1 MRISKPRAVIFDI
14 GKVLFDNSG
23 DRFVEEIRPYSP
35 LKDTEIY
42 KRIFLDESKLVSRF
56 DGGEIS
62 TSEFLDEFKKR
73 LGLDVSDE
81 KAAFLWS
88 SGFIYS
94 RAMEDLVD
102 HLKRKGYILWIISN
116 INKLHIAHLEYF
128 HGRLMA
134 KFHGKTYSC
143 DDGVRCLKPNP
154 YIYCYTLVWMKRF
167 LSFSLN
173 PEECIFIDDL
183 EENVLAVENLGWKG
197 IKYTSVIRTKSMLE
211 EYGVE
216 F

>member
-1 MRISKPRAVIFDI
+1 MRISKPKAVIFDI

-23 DRFVEEIRPYSP
+23 DKFVEEIRPYSS

-42 KRIFLDESKLVSRF
+42 KKIFLTGDSLVPSF
-56 DGGEIS
+56 DMGEIS
-62 TSEFLDEFKKR
+62 SEEFLSEFKR
-73 LGLDVSDE
+73 RLKLDVSDE

-88 SGFIYS
+88 GGMIYS
-94 RAMEDLVD
+94 RTMEDLID
-102 HLKRKGYILWIISN
+102 RLKNKGYILWIISN
-116 INKLHIAHLEYF
+116 INKLHIEHLEHF

-143 DDGVRCLKPNP
+143 DDDVKCLKPHP
-154 YIYCYTLVWMKRF
+154 YVYCYTLTLMRRF
-167 LSFSLN
+167 WSPGIK
-173 PEECIFIDDL
+173 PEECVFIDDL
-183 EENVLAVENLGWKG
+183 GENVKAAENLGWKG
-197 IKYTSVIRTKSMLE
+197 IKHTSVIRTKSLLE